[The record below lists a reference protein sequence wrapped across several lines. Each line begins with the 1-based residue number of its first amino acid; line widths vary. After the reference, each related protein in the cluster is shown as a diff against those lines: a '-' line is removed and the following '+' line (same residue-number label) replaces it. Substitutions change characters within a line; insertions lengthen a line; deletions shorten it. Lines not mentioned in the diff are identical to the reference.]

1 MSSICSPSTLIDD
14 MLRLVSGQFRCQAGI
29 DEESGVVLVRMFDK
43 AKSLVWTL
51 TIAPL
56 SFADHLS
63 GQN

>member
-1 MSSICSPSTLIDD
+1 

-56 SFADHLS
+56 SFAHHLS
-63 GQN
+63 GRN